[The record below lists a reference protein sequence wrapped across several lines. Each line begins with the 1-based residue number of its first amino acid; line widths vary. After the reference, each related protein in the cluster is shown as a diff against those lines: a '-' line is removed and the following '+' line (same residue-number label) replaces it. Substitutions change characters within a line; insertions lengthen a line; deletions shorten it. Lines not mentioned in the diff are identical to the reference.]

1 MWTRK
6 LLKENA
12 KIAFK
17 RNYWACVAVSVI
29 AALLGVTASGASFD
43 LNYEE
48 FTNVEGTNI
57 AFDSIPDYIIYVL
70 GAATLIAIII
80 GICFSILVSNV
91 VTVGCNR
98 YFLENRE
105 HKTEVGQLFYG
116 FKNGKYG
123 SNVYTMFMKDL
134 SIFFHVLLLIIPGI
148 IKAYAYAFVP
158 YILAE
163 NPDLVNNRVLKIS
176 SEMMDGHKIE
186 LFMLELSFIGWA
198 ILNVITFGLLGIFWV
213 NPYIHATIAEFYTA
227 IKAEAIQNGTVYPGE
242 LPGVYYQEQ
251 FVDVEC

>member
-43 LNYEE
+43 LNYEQS
-48 FTNVEGTNI
+48 TNVEGSNI
-57 AFDSIPDYIIYVL
+57 SFDSIPDYIIYVL

-80 GICFSILVSNV
+80 GICLSILVSNV

-105 HKTEVGQLFYG
+105 GRLEQVLETL
-116 FKNGKYG
+116 
-123 SNVYTMFMKDL
+123 MK
-134 SIFFHVLLLIIPGI
+134 
-148 IKAYAYAFVP
+148 K
-158 YILAE
+158 
-163 NPDLVNNRVLKIS
+163 
-176 SEMMDGHKIE
+176 E
-186 LFMLELSFIGWA
+186 L
-198 ILNVITFGLLGIFWV
+198 
-213 NPYIHATIAEFYTA
+213 
-227 IKAEAIQNGTVYPGE
+227 
-242 LPGVYYQEQ
+242 
-251 FVDVEC
+251 